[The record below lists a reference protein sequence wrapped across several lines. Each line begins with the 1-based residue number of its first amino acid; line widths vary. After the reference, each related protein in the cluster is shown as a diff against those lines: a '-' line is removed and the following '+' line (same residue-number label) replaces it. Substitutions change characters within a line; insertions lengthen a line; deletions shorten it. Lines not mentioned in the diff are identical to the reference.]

1 MGRPITV
8 RALDAV
14 CIKFLEGCM
23 SSYAIGLKIQV
34 CGSDV
39 DLKHK
44 KIIKNP
50 DFQLVERQQIL
61 PAGEQR

>member
-1 MGRPITV
+1 
-8 RALDAV
+8 
-14 CIKFLEGCM
+14 M

-44 KIIKNP
+44 KIIENP

>member
-1 MGRPITV
+1 
-8 RALDAV
+8 
-14 CIKFLEGCM
+14 M